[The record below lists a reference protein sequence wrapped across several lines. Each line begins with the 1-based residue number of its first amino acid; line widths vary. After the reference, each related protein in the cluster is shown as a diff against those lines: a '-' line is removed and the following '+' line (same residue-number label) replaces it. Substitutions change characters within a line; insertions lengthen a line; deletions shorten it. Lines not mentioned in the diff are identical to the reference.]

1 MRAFWELFRDTILE
15 IQSKREKHEMAKEK
29 QNPDY
34 SKSSTEMKNT
44 EKSEDTVTR
53 YFTFTKSVFSTGGE
67 GYE

>member
-1 MRAFWELFRDTILE
+1 
-15 IQSKREKHEMAKEK
+15 MAKEK